1 MAPLGLLIPGS
12 TATQLR
18 GRRPQRSELPGP
30 GAVLLCPRGPE
41 EVRRGL
47 SLNSKA
53 PMAAPGPA
61 QGSVPLPAAASLGR
75 GQATHPALIR
85 DNRPPTGARFP
96 QGFAPRDLPGLP
108 WHNSEGCQVF
118 RGRQSGCLN
127 SPRRQPCHPFCG
139 RVHLP
144 LPGPCWSAW
153 PSRSPGPPPVC
164 QDLSK
169 RLFPPR
175 RLPSTKFY
183 QIFLKWVP
191 LASPCYCPESLA
203 FFFPFHSPS
212 PGVFPRLDCDGLFI
226 YVSGEVPEEASKT
239 LFFFLIFSFR

>member
-127 SPRRQPCHPFCG
+127 SPRRRPCHPFCG

-191 LASPCYCPESLA
+191 LASPCYCSESLA
-203 FFFPFHSPS
+203 FFFPFHSLS

-239 LFFFLIFSFR
+239 LFFFFNLLF

>member
-108 WHNSEGCQVF
+108 WHNSEGCQGF
-118 RGRQSGCLN
+118 RGQTERVPELSTPAAVPPLLWPGTFAPARALLECL
-127 SPRRQPCHPFCG
+127 
-139 RVHLP
+139 
-144 LPGPCWSAW
+144 A
-153 PSRSPGPPPVC
+153 
-164 QDLSK
+164 LS
-169 RLFPPR
+169 
-175 RLPSTKFY
+175 
-183 QIFLKWVP
+183 
-191 LASPCYCPESLA
+191 
-203 FFFPFHSPS
+203 
-212 PGVFPRLDCDGLFI
+212 FPRATAC
-226 YVSGEVPEEASKT
+226 VPRSLQAPLSTPAFAKHQI
-239 LFFFLIFSFR
+239 LPNFFKVGPTCFSLLLL